1 MNSSLCYEVLSMP
14 GIGLLSPLFHLK
26 PCSKMAL
33 LSLGGARNSSAL
45 CLATLGNAIHNA
57 HWGAIHFLGILPNPC
72 LFPKVPGTGDRARME
87 LKCCRQHLPSS
98 SCIWVQEEAVLV
110 RGSGTGSRGGT
121 LVIPAALLPMTASSI
136 CRLLSCTQNIAFNP
150 EAYLGHWSSTEFQE

>member
-1 MNSSLCYEVLSMP
+1 MLST
-14 GIGLLSPLFHLK
+14 LFHLK
-26 PCSKMAL
+26 RCSKMAL

-57 HWGAIHFLGILPNPC
+57 HWGAIHFLGTLPNPC

-87 LKCCRQHLPSS
+87 LKCCPQLLPSS

-110 RGSGTGSRGGT
+110 RGSGTEGRGGI
-121 LVIPAALLPMTASSI
+121 LVIPAASLPMTASSI
-136 CRLLSCTQNIAFNP
+136 GRVLSLTQNTAFNP
-150 EAYLGHWSSTEFQE
+150 AAHLGHWSSTEFWE